1 MSSTEQA
8 EEFPFLLR
16 REICEVINRHSAEND
31 SNTPDFV
38 LAQYLV
44 DCFDA
49 FNRGVNART
58 RFYTGAAPEGRARE
72 DGGGAIGCEGP
83 DDPGHTLAREIE
95 HARIAIRGHTKDC
108 PAARPSAAPASA
120 DPCDCGF
127 QEATA
132 GGLGKEVIDAL
143 IAESTPEWLGG

>member
-58 RFYTGAAPEGRARE
+58 RFYTGAAPDHRWSA
-72 DGGGAIGCEGP
+72 